1 MRISDWSSDVCS
13 SDLREFGKVGAQI
26 SRLVDQRDELPRDDR
41 LNPAEAFADLR
52 EQMVVERAVM
62 LGKAVEID
70 ILAAPRQA
78 DIVAR
83 AVVVEACGEVD
94 VEVVF
99 APAEIGR
106 ASCRE
111 RVCQYV

>member
-41 LNPAEAFADLR
+41 LDAGEAFADLR

-70 ILAAPRQA
+70 ITAAPRQA
-78 DIVAR
+78 DSDAR
-83 AVVVEACGEVD
+83 AIVVEAVGGEAD
-94 VEVVF
+94 VEDVF
-99 APAEIGR
+99 APAGGR
-106 ASCRE
+106 HPLNCFE
-111 RVCQYV
+111 